1 MLPRRLRPRQRR
13 QQLGSSRSAS
23 VNSEG
28 STFAPE
34 AVALSFTCS
43 GRDAPTIAEVTFG
56 CLRTHASAN
65 WARVR
70 FALPAS
76 CLTFC
81 TASRVA
87 GVNQA
92 GSRNAPIEGS
102 AARLFAGTGEFGKY
116 FPVRTPCASGDQ
128 TNWVIPDFPDRDSNQ
143 FYGRACNSEELR
155 LL

>member
-1 MLPRRLRPRQRR
+1 MDQR
-13 QQLGSSRSAS
+13 LGSSRSAS

-28 STFAPE
+28 STCAPE
-34 AVALSFTCS
+34 AAALSFTCS

-65 WARVR
+65 WATVS
-70 FALPAS
+70 FALAAS
-76 CLTFC
+76 CPTSC

-87 GVNQA
+87 GANQF
-92 GSRNAPIEGS
+92 GFRNAPIEGL

-128 TNWVIPDFPDRDSNQ
+128 TTCEIPDFADRESNP
-143 FYGRACNSEELR
+143 FSGSRCNREYCG
-155 LL
+155 